1 MKVWSLWLSAKT
13 PKSQIFSP
21 KAQFN
26 GISGFYCIKDSADSN
41 ISCCYL
47 APSKIWND
55 DFY

>member
-1 MKVWSLWLSAKT
+1 MKVWSLSLSAKT

-21 KAQFN
+21 KPQFN